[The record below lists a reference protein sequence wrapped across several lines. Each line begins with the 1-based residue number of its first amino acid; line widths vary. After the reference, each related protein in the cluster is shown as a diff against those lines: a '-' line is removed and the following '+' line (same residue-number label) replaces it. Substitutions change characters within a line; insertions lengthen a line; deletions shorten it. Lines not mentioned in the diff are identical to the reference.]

1 MENAGQIILPD
12 KYKVVPRSLIFIIN
26 KDEILLIK
34 GAPGKKIWS
43 GYYNGIGGHI
53 ERGENIL
60 AGAERE
66 LYEETG
72 IHGID
77 LTLRAVINIDVEKE
91 QGITLFVFLG
101 ETTKKEIKPSS
112 EGNVE
117 WVKIDELS
125 NYQLVEDLYIL
136 IPKLLACKNSLLFG
150 YYYYDNAGG
159 QLRMEFK

>member
-1 MENAGQIILPD
+1 MENAKQILLPD
-12 KYKVVPRSLIFIIN
+12 RYMVVPRSLIFIIN

-34 GAPGKKIWS
+34 GAPDKKIWP

-60 AGAERE
+60 DAAKRE
-66 LYEETG
+66 LFEETG
-72 IHGID
+72 IHG
-77 LTLRAVINIDVEKE
+77 LELNLKAVINIDVEKK

-101 ETTKKEIKPSS
+101 ETTKKELNHGS

-117 WVKIDELS
+117 WVKIEELS
-125 NYQLVEDLYIL
+125 NFQLVEDLHIL
-136 IPKLLACKNSLLFG
+136 IPKLLDCNNSILFG
-150 YYYYDNAGG
+150 YYYYDNEGG